1 MLISRR
7 CSAECKLIVFV
18 LLLVLNQ
25 TISIGQTVS
34 PLTRV
39 CLNVHQQSLESVLD
53 SLSAKTGYLFSYD
66 PTLVRT
72 SRLVSVHFEK
82 KALKDCLS
90 ELFVHDTL
98 DFQFVNKHVI
108 ISKKVNLQSSVI
120 QCKGRVLDAYT
131 NQPLEFATIS
141 FRGKTIGTVTNTRGE
156 FILNIP
162 RELLSE
168 RLWVSYVGYIPENY
182 SITSDTVMT
191 VKLKSAPNMLKEVII
206 DFIDPKDLIHA
217 VYDNLDKNYLTSPVS
232 MTGFYREIS
241 TKNSDYVAITE
252 AVVAIDKSPY
262 YSNRRDKIFVL
273 KARKSTDVVKM
284 DTVAYK
290 FQGGLTTC
298 LVLDVIK
305 NKPSFADR
313 EFEGFYDY
321 KLDKVQSIENENV
334 YAISFEQKPNT
345 EYPFYCGKI
354 YINAKSKA
362 LIEVE
367 FALSPSG
374 LKYALQELIVKSPL
388 RYKVKPLQ
396 ASYRVSYRL
405 FNGKW
410 CLSHVKSE
418 TLVNVRRKNRLFSNT
433 YRTVA
438 EMVITQFDTIPLKQP
453 VDGVLFKSNEIISDK
468 SLPYDAKFWG
478 DQNVIKPEE
487 PIENALKKLTNQ
499 LAAWQKAKEEFDL
512 KTETK

>member
-1 MLISRR
+1 MLMCRY
-7 CSAECKLIVFV
+7 SAFCKLIMIAIFFIV
-18 LLLVLNQ
+18 NQ
-25 TISIGQTVS
+25 TVAVCQTVS
-34 PLTRV
+34 PFTRV
-39 CLNVHQQSLESVLD
+39 CLNIHQQSLESVLD

-66 PTLVRT
+66 PTIVHT
-72 SRLVSVHFEK
+72 ARLVTVRFDK
-82 KALKDCLS
+82 KALNDCLS
-90 ELFVHDTL
+90 ELFEYDSL
-98 DFQFVNKHVI
+98 NFQFVNKHVI
-108 ISKKVNLQSSVI
+108 ISKKVTLQPAVI
-120 QCKGRVLDAYT
+120 QCKGRVVDAYT

-156 FILNIP
+156 FVLNIP

-168 RLWVSYVGYIPENY
+168 RLWVSYVGYVPENY

-206 DFIDPKDLIHA
+206 DFVDPKELIHA
-217 VYDNLDKNYLTSPVS
+217 VYDDLDKNYLMSPVA

-241 TKNSDYVAITE
+241 TKNSDYVSITE
-252 AVVAIDKSPY
+252 AVVAIDKAAYFS
-262 YSNRRDKIFVL
+262 SRRDKIYVL

-284 DTVAYK
+284 DTIAYK

-313 EFEGFYDY
+313 EFESFYDY
-321 KLDKVQSIENENV
+321 KLDKVQTIENENV

-362 LIEVE
+362 LVEVE

-405 FNGKW
+405 YNGKW
-410 CLSHVKSE
+410 YLSHVRSE
-418 TLVNVRRKNRLFSNT
+418 TLVNVRRKNRLFSNM

-438 EMVITQFDTIPLKQP
+438 EMVITQFDTVPSKEP
-453 VDGVLFKSNEIISDK
+453 VEGVLFKSNEIISDK

-499 LAAWQKAKEEFDL
+499 LAAWQKAKEEFEL
-512 KTETK
+512 KTEGK